1 MKLNEEDR
9 PGIPSKPD
17 RTPLVPVVLVIAVVG
32 AAALAG
38 FPELR
43 DYAKGLV
50 FSMGEAIGL
59 TVSHA
64 EYSAVYERM
73 GLPRL
78 SAKVLASSKVSSGL
92 ARLAREPCDK
102 AAIFTFGEGL
112 LAAHEERTAAEAYLG
127 FAGACPNSEGEQNRA
142 AQILFQLGDSE
153 HVIAIADGLIA
164 KNPAVANYRYLRGRA
179 LANVKRYAEAVDD
192 YKSTIQ
198 LYNNPR
204 DVGQWV
210 FVEMANI
217 YAAMGRPCDAAVTI
231 LTWVAIDASVR
242 NTLQTRKMVE
252 EYSAKGCAQ
261 RPAPTDVKKL

>member
-1 MKLNEEDR
+1 VVC
-9 PGIPSKPD
+9 IAAFAVFPD
-17 RTPLVPVVLVIAVVG
+17 
-32 AAALAG
+32 
-38 FPELR
+38 LR

-50 FSMGEAIGL
+50 FAAGEAIGL
-59 TVSHA
+59 RPSGG
-64 EYSAVYERM
+64 EYYAAYERM
-73 GLPRL
+73 GLPSL
-78 SAKVLASSKVSSGL
+78 PAKVLASSKVSSGL

-102 AAIFTFGEGL
+102 AAIFTFGEAL
-112 LAAHEERTAAEAYLG
+112 LAAHEERTAAEAYLV

-153 HVIAIADGLIA
+153 HVIAITDGLIA
-164 KNPAVANYRYLRGRA
+164 KNPAVANYRYLRGKA

-198 LYNNPR
+198 LYKNPH
-204 DVGQWV
+204 DVGEWV

-217 YAAMGRPCDAAVTI
+217 YAAMGRPGDAAMTI
-231 LTWVAIDASVR
+231 LTWAAIDASVR

-261 RPAPTDVKKL
+261 HPAVTDVKKL